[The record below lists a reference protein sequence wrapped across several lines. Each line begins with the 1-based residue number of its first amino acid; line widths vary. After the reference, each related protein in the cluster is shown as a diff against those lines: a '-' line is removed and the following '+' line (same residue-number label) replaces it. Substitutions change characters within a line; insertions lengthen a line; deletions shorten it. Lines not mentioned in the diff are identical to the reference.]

1 MLYVSL
7 SLHRTILIHG
17 FDEQTAATQRRVVL
31 LPPLTSVI
39 WGAAV
44 TRVRSVVVQVVS
56 QYIGMERIPHLDLP
70 QILGFKDMVSM
81 DATRK
86 YYFVSGRTTQVGRT
100 MLTRY
105 REGTSGRALTNGVAV
120 TGGST
125 ALSVTLCVS
134 ACKNAGYSMAGVEY
148 ADECCKFSLVYMGR
162 IF

>member
-17 FDEQTAATQRRVVL
+17 FDDQTAATQRRVVL

-39 WGAAV
+39 WDAAV
-44 TRVRSVVVQVVS
+44 TQVRSVAAQVVS
-56 QYIGMERIPHLDLP
+56 QYIGMERIPQLDLP

-86 YYFVSGRTTQVGRT
+86 YYFISGRVTQVGRT
-100 MLTRY
+100 VLTRY

-120 TGGST
+120 TGGS
-125 ALSVTLCVS
+125 AAMSVTLCVS

-148 ADECCKFSLVYMGR
+148 ANECCKYSLDYMWR